1 MSFQLRPRRLS
12 FRWSTVKIRLHKH
25 SKFITFVFSAIVITL
40 LSIFFWIHHQVDSD
54 LARTRKLISNQE
66 FIAFHH
72 KPLGPLEHSNIRTI
86 FTDSHVT
93 DVTRFQNTLVAATT
107 GGLVQIGNPARH
119 FTLRD
124 GLPEHNLT
132 CLAVFH
138 DTLWIG
144 TNEQGLITFDGVQ
157 FQHYTWPNHN
167 QRITA
172 LLADAHSLLIG
183 TQAGGLIAFDGL
195 QFTQVQFEGE
205 KRQPPAI
212 ECLSTIESR
221 LYVGTYSEGLWVQT
235 GGRWQQFTTSHGLP
249 SDRVVGI
256 AELGEQ
262 VIVATDFGL
271 ASASKTE
278 MDQTDTT
285 ASLLFH
291 TIATLPGLSAISTI
305 HGHILACQDNG
316 TISLVV
322 KSGNRLSVEPLD
334 QPPVSQTTS
343 LSGCRISAVENS
355 VFLSSDQ
362 GLWQSSEITAD
373 VPQLAF
379 ERIALPASLG
389 SLTSNQVSALEFD
402 GDGNLWAGTFRDG
415 IDVLSSTGKQI
426 AHLES
431 DALRD
436 INRLVFDPQPKIM
449 WAATSNGLIKIDA
462 LSRTSSVTTRQ
473 GLLSDSVNSVFP
485 GTELLVATSDGLS
498 TGRPN
503 QFKGLTR
510 VQGLPGNSVY
520 CVLPVGRSVFV
531 GTGGGLAELQ
541 SGKVIR
547 VWTDSNSHLTH
558 NWVSALAATESRLF
572 IGTYGGGVFELL
584 PSGDLHAFEI
594 GKQTVNPNALMCFG
608 NKLGVGTLDGAWML
622 DLDSQK
628 WTHLTSELPSL
639 TVLSL
644 AANDEHLY
652 VGTDAGI
659 VVFSGSGFR
668 ENQNNLYS
676 LFD

>member
-12 FRWSTVKIRLHKH
+12 FRWNTVKIRLHGR
-25 SKFITFVFSAIVITL
+25 SKLITFVFSAIVITL

-66 FIAFHH
+66 FIAFEH
-72 KPLGPLEHSNIRTI
+72 KHLGPIEHSNIQTI

-107 GGLVQIGNPARH
+107 GGLVQIGNQARH

-124 GLPEHNLT
+124 GLPEHDLT

-138 DTLWIG
+138 NTLWIG
-144 TNEQGLITFDGVQ
+144 TEKEGLMTFDGVQ
-157 FQHYTWPNHN
+157 FEHYTWPNHN
-167 QRITA
+167 QHITA

-195 QFTQVQFEGE
+195 RFTQVQFERE
-205 KRQPPAI
+205 KHRFPAI
-212 ECLSTIESR
+212 ECLSKIESR

-235 GGRWQQFTTSHGLP
+235 SGRWQQFTTSHGLP

-271 ASASKTE
+271 ASVSKTE
-278 MDQTDTT
+278 MDQAEATT
-285 ASLLFH
+285 PNLFH
-291 TIATLPGLSAISTI
+291 TLATLPGLASLTTCQ
-305 HGHILACQDNG
+305 GKILMCQDNG
-316 TISLVV
+316 ALSTVV
-322 KSGNRLSVEPLD
+322 QTGNQLSVEPLD
-334 QPPVSQTTS
+334 QPFVSQTPS
-343 LSGCRISAVENS
+343 LSGCRVSAVENS
-355 VFLSSDQ
+355 VFLNSDQ
-362 GLWQSSEITAD
+362 GLWKSSEITTD
-373 VPQLAF
+373 VSQLAF
-379 ERIALPASLG
+379 EPIALPASLG
-389 SLTSNQVSALEFD
+389 SLTSNQISALEFD
-402 GDGNLWAGTFRDG
+402 ADGNLWAGTFRDG
-415 IDVLSSTGKQI
+415 IDVLSPTGKRM

-436 INRLVFDPQPKIM
+436 INQLVFDPQLKVM
-449 WAATSNGLIKIDA
+449 WAATSNGLMKIDA
-462 LSRTSSVTTRQ
+462 LTQMSSVTTRQ

-485 GTELLVATSDGLS
+485 GTELVVATSDGLS
-498 TGRPN
+498 TGKPN
-503 QFKGLTR
+503 QFKSLTR
-510 VQGLPGNSVY
+510 IQGLPGNSVY
-520 CVLPVGRSVFV
+520 CVLQVGRSVFV
-531 GTGGGLAELQ
+531 GTGGGLAEVQ

-584 PSGDLHAFEI
+584 PSGDLHAFDI

-608 NKLGVGTLDGAWML
+608 NKLGVGTLDGAWIL

-628 WTHLTSELPSL
+628 WTHLSSELPSS

-644 AANDEHLY
+644 TATDEHLY

-659 VVFSGSGFR
+659 VVLKQGSGFR
-668 ENQNNLYS
+668 VQGL
-676 LFD
+676 